1 MRTPDETSQGKRP
14 VAESRTWAAGDDQP
28 APPPLEAKAEGRLR
42 TFLRRLAMLATLD
55 PRGGGTR

>member
-1 MRTPDETSQGKRP
+1 MRTPDETSQGNRP
-14 VAESRTWAAGDDQP
+14 VEENRTWAGADDQI
-28 APPPLEAKAEGRLR
+28 APPPPEAKAEGRLR